1 MLRIVQCARRMVDHR
16 DLPLT
21 ETLSSELI
29 IHAASGKTKTS
40 ETHQP

>member
-1 MLRIVQCARRMVDHR
+1 MLHIVQCACRIVDHR

-29 IHAASGKTKTS
+29 VHTASGKTKTS